1 MPETVPK
8 LVLTQPGGQ
17 VQEFVLSG
25 GGATLGRGTV
35 NDIVLNVKTVA
46 SCAF

>member
-35 NDIVLNVKTVA
+35 NDIVLDMKTA
-46 SCAF
+46 PGCAF

>member
-8 LVLTQPGGQ
+8 LVLTQPDGQ

-35 NDIVLNVKTVA
+35 NDIVLDMKTAA
-46 SCAF
+46 SCEF

>member
-1 MPETVPK
+1 MPETVRK

-17 VQEFVLSG
+17 VQEFVLSF

-35 NDIVLNVKTVA
+35 NDIVLDMKTAA
-46 SCAF
+46 SCEF